1 MKKTITTI
9 LIAVTSILYL
19 FSACSFADKIPAVVY
34 LCATPYKRLEYL
46 SEKIEGDKIEING
59 KIIQVY
65 DETGPDDRIF
75 LIDSN
80 NGETLSVFYYKY
92 NSKKEQLILTDRE
105 TGNRYYLNKIE
116 YFLLIKVY

>member
-19 FSACSFADKIPAVVY
+19 FSACSFADKIPAGVY
-34 LCATPYKRLEYL
+34 LCETPYIRLEYL

-105 TGNRYYLNKIE
+105 TGNKYYLNKIE
-116 YFLLIKVY
+116 

>member
-19 FSACSFADKIPAVVY
+19 FSGCSFADKIPAGVY
-34 LCATPYKRLEYL
+34 LCETPYIRLEYL

-59 KIIQVY
+59 KIYQAKNL
-65 DETGPDDRIF
+65 TGPDDIIRF
-75 LIDSN
+75 VEVGDDNYDYLA
-80 NGETLSVFYYKY
+80 VFNYRY
-92 NSKKEQLILTDRE
+92 NSKKEQLILTEQE

-116 YFLLIKVY
+116 

>member
-1 MKKTITTI
+1 MDLISIFAFFIILTLLFTTI
-9 LIAVTSILYL
+9 L
-19 FSACSFADKIPAVVY
+19 SACSFADKIPAGVY
-34 LCATPYKRLEYL
+34 LCETPYIRLEYL

-80 NGETLSVFYYKY
+80 NDETLSVFYYKY

-116 YFLLIKVY
+116 

>member
-19 FSACSFADKIPAVVY
+19 FSGCSFADKIPVGVY
-34 LCATPYKRLEYL
+34 LCETPYIRLEYL
-46 SEKIEGDKIEING
+46 SEEIEGDKIEIKG
-59 KIIQVY
+59 KVIQVY

-80 NGETLSVFYYKY
+80 TGETLSVFYYKY
-92 NSKKEQLILTDRE
+92 NSKKEQLILTDQE

-116 YFLLIKVY
+116 

>member
-19 FSACSFADKIPAVVY
+19 FSACSFADKIPAGVY
-34 LCATPYKRLEYL
+34 LCETPYIRLEYL

-65 DETGPDDRIF
+65 DETGPDDRIRF
-75 LIDSN
+75 VEVGDENYDYLA
-80 NGETLSVFYYKY
+80 VFNYRY
-92 NSKKEQLILTDRE
+92 NSEKEQLILTDRE

-116 YFLLIKVY
+116 